1 MDEVRMRRTRNVS
14 VARYEKPGKT
24 ERSGREEDV
33 KASRTA
39 GKPAADLLPE
49 TTSKLREPAD
59 RVERQLREGRRA
71 LQTGEAALAEVEESL
86 ERMEELARRA
96 LRGGVEERRALS
108 AELDRLRGE
117 IDRIAEEGVRAG
129 LFQDGDGPDGLTDAV
144 LNALEAKVTGA
155 ESLPGWLTRAM
166 AGNAP
171 DRALLLAALGVDGTA
186 SGAQLLAA
194 LGGLSLEDSPA
205 AGYLAGLY
213 LGAVISGGVPS
224 GEIDPEQAAQGLKE
238 LLALVS
244 EGMTP
249 DEAVALLTG
258 GVFTSMEEFE
268 AQFIQGTAPGLEDFL
283 TGLLLSGDGGEGQ
296 SLSLEEVMAAL
307 MTKMLTQDGEAAAGQ
322 LVDLLLTLGSAG
334 EGSASA
340 GVSGGADSADNAAP
354 QPGFVQLGTVR
365 ATGRDLS
372 GVSYDPAGGKLTV
385 SGPADLLLKGQGQ
398 ETASIR
404 LTGSGTVTLQG
415 LNAALTAE
423 AAQGRVDALGVNRLA
438 QLLLGERSTLTLGSG
453 GLTYIES
460 LRGGAG
466 SALRVAGGA
475 VVLSGECAMLSGEY
489 ANWPGLVVDGPAS
502 LLAAADA
509 AVRNAQG
516 QRLTPLDI
524 LWKTA
529 LPGWSALTSL
539 EVDGKLSRLFLTAE
553 DHPDP
558 LRLWLLRGN
567 ENQGFPA
574 HSIVLRGRDRAGNLR
589 VRYSYVRWSQ
599 RSKAFEEITMYPN
612 PFTVTGGEEG
622 TDWRYEEGTQTL
634 RVLSAE
640 VTAVSGGPGT
650 DGDEL
655 PFSGR
660 LALADGVDKVALAL
674 EGVECRVSAGRAF
687 SLGRGNRVTLLLGA
701 GSVNVFESGPGFAG
715 ISLDP
720 GTSLTID
727 KAKGAP
733 GEPEGRLTAIGGEG
747 GAGIGRD
754 KGTGRIRCGLILIRG
769 GQVTASGGSGGA
781 GIGGGLG
788 GDAGEIRVQGG
799 TVSAKAEGA
808 AAIGA
813 GVRGGCGDVTVTGT
827 ARVAETKQIGGCL
840 FGSCGRVQLP
850 LGAEPGGLRSGQVLS
865 VQVGETTLTLPK
877 LRVSARTLRLD
888 GVDLST
894 REMAQAALGVL
905 SAGRRWVGQVQR
917 AYETMYGQLCQ
928 DSGLFGV
935 RRLGVVR
942 EDSIAEQLL
951 RDARQTLRLDPLA
964 PYRLRALENPGALL
978 R

>member
-1 MDEVRMRRTRNVS
+1 MRRTRNVS
-14 VARYEKPGKT
+14 VARFEKAGKT
-24 ERSGREEDV
+24 ERSGGEDV
-33 KASRTA
+33 KTSRTA
-39 GKPAADLLPE
+39 GKQQADLLPE
-49 TTSKLREPAD
+49 ATGRLPGPVD

-71 LQTGEAALAEVEESL
+71 LQTGEAALAEVEDSL
-86 ERMEELARRA
+86 GRMEELARQA
-96 LRGGVEERRALS
+96 LRGGAAERRALS

-117 IDRIAEEGVRAG
+117 IGRMAEEGVRAG
-129 LFQDGDGPDGLTDAV
+129 LFQDGDGPDGLTDA
-144 LNALEAKVTGA
+144 LLSALEAQVTGA

-166 AGNAP
+166 AGSAP
-171 DRALLLAALGVDGTA
+171 DRALLLAALGADGTA
-186 SGAQLLAA
+186 SGAELLAA
-194 LGGLSLEDSPA
+194 LGSLSLEEDSPA

-213 LGAVISGGVPS
+213 LGAVISGGAPS

-244 EGMTP
+244 EGMPP

-258 GVFTSMEEFE
+258 GVFTSIEEFE
-268 AQFIQGTAPGLEDFL
+268 AQFIQGIAPGLEAFL
-283 TGLLLSGDGGEGQ
+283 TGLLLTGGEEELASLAGLLAGGGEGDVD
-296 SLSLEEVMAAL
+296 LLMDLLMALEPSGDTPGLPPDAADAL
-307 MTKMLTQDGEAAAGQ
+307 RPGGGAAARTNAANEAAAQPWETARFGPV
-322 LVDLLLTLGSAG
+322 LAAG
-334 EGSASA
+334 
-340 GVSGGADSADNAAP
+340 
-354 QPGFVQLGTVR
+354 R
-365 ATGRDLS
+365 ALS
-372 GVSYDPAGGKLTV
+372 GVSYAPARGELTV
-385 SGPADLLLKGQGQ
+385 GGPADLLLRGQGQ
-398 ETASIR
+398 EVAGIR
-404 LTGSGTVTLQG
+404 LTGSGTVTIQG
-415 LNAALTAE
+415 LSAALTVE
-423 AAQGRVDALGVNRLA
+423 AAQGRLDAQGGNRLA
-438 QLLLGERSTLTLGSG
+438 QLLLGEGSTLNLGGG
-453 GLTYIES
+453 GLTQIEA

-466 SALRVAGGA
+466 SALRLTGGA
-475 VVLSGECAMLSGEY
+475 VVLSGEYTSG
-489 ANWPGLVVDGPAS
+489 WPALVVDGPAS
-502 LLAAADA
+502 LLAAEGAV
-509 AVRNAQG
+509 VRNAQG

-529 LPGWSALTSL
+529 LPGWSTVTSL
-539 EVDGKLSRLFLTAE
+539 EVDGRLARLFLTAE

-567 ENQGFPA
+567 EHQGFPA

-599 RSKAFEEITMYPN
+599 RSRAFEEITMYPN

-634 RVLSAE
+634 RILSAR
-640 VTAVSGGPGT
+640 VTAVSGGAGT

-660 LALADGVDKVALAL
+660 LALADGMDKVELTL
-674 EGVECRVSAGRAF
+674 EGVECRVSNGRAF
-687 SLGRGNRVTLLLGA
+687 SLGRGNRVALLLKA
-701 GSVNVFESGPGFAG
+701 GSENVFESGPGFAG
-715 ISLDP
+715 ISLDR

-733 GEPEGRLTAIGGEG
+733 GEPEGKLTAIGGEG

-754 KGTGRIRCGLILIRG
+754 KGAGRIRCGLILIRG
-769 GQVTASGGSGGA
+769 GQVTAAGGSGGA

-788 GDAGEIRVQGG
+788 GDAGDIRVQGG
-799 TVSAKAEGA
+799 TVSAEAEGA

-813 GVRGGCGDVTVTGT
+813 GVRGGCGDVTVTGS
-827 ARVAETKQIGGCL
+827 ARVSETKQIGGCL

-850 LGAEPGGLRSGQVLS
+850 LGAEPAGSRGGQVLS
-865 VQVGETTLTLPK
+865 VQVGETTLTLPR
-877 LRVSARTLRLD
+877 LRVSTRTLRLD

-894 REMAQAALGVL
+894 RETAQAALEVL
-905 SAGRRWVGQVQR
+905 SAGRRWVGRVQR
-917 AYETMYGQLCQ
+917 AYGTMYGQLFQ
-928 DSGLFGV
+928 GSGLFSA
-935 RRLGVVR
+935 RRRMGVVR